1 MGIKL
6 PNGFIV
12 NNLEGQVEY
21 NKQNIEKHF
30 EVDRVLA
37 NFGIRI
43 IGRVDT
49 VLDIGNMPVPEGGY
63 VYGDAYAVGAEG
75 TNYDY
80 YIYTRPFEGE
90 TIPQWFSVGHLS
102 IVGPQGPKGDTGEQ
116 GPKGDKNNLFIVGTF
131 NQLEAITPETAQGNP
146 WYTTLNNLDWAI
158 LQGGLVY
165 QWYENSSSWIST
177 GINLKGPQ
185 GLQGERGLQGPKG
198 DPGTIGPQGPK
209 GDRGLGLVILGDNLA
224 SVGDLPAPTSVR
236 RDGAYLIG
244 TPKHLWAITGV
255 GNTADP
261 LKWEDLGVYTLTS
274 SGGGAVSLYYHRVYV
289 NFSTGSGGSGYF
301 CFTLTTSSPDPITS
315 TYIYNKLVPSDDE
328 HGWSVTGVINTSYNG
343 TGIIYAIGNIH
354 EYDEYYTSTVEYFY
368 MDSNSQSLSYGMEYT
383 LYINSVL
390 DKVTEV

>member
-6 PNGFIV
+6 ANGFIV

-49 VLDIGNMPVPEGGY
+49 VSDIADMPVPEGGY

-80 YIYTRPFEGE
+80 YIYTRPFEGQ
-90 TIPQWFSVGHLS
+90 TDPQWFNVGQLS
-102 IVGPQGPKGDTGEQ
+102 IVGPQGPQGEAGPQ
-116 GPKGDKNNLFIVGTF
+116 GPRGFKTNIFLVGVAA
-131 NQLEAITPETAQGNP
+131 EVEEITPETSVGGP
-146 WYTTLNNLDWAI
+146 WYTQLTNLDLAI
-158 LQGGLVY
+158 TADGTVFQYFDYSQTWVQTNY
-165 QWYENSSSWIST
+165 NV
-177 GINLKGPQ
+177 KGPQ
-185 GLQGERGLQGPKG
+185 GLQGERGLQGLKG

-209 GDRGLGLVILGDNLA
+209 GDRGLGLVILGDNLS
-224 SVGDLPAPTSVR
+224 SVNELPTPTSVR

-255 GNTADP
+255 GTAADP
-261 LKWEDLGVYTLTS
+261 LKWEDLGEYTLTS

-289 NFSTGSGGSGYF
+289 NFNTGSGGSGYF
-301 CFTLTTSSPDPITS
+301 YFTITTSSPDPITS
-315 TYIYNKLVPSDDE
+315 TYIYNKLVPSDNE
-328 HGWSVTGVINTSYNG
+328 HGWSVTGVINTQYNG
-343 TGIIYAIGNIH
+343 TGIVYAIGNIH

-368 MDSNSQSLSYGMEYT
+368 IDSNSQSLYSGTDYT
-383 LYINSVL
+383 LSISSVS